1 MRAKPTKVLVV
12 EDDVDDRSLV
22 AALLEETDLDV
33 VEMNTAEDA
42 LDFMRDHGDQVAML
56 FLDGSISGRYDGID
70 LSRAVSVRWPN
81 VRMVIT
87 LPDPAYRA
95 DEMPPATLMPKPW
108 RALDVL
114 VAADQASSR
123 C

>member
-33 VEMNTAEDA
+33 VEMNTAEEA
-42 LDFMRDHGDQVAML
+42 LNYMRDHGEQVAML
-56 FLDGSISGRYDGID
+56 FLDASISGRYDGIA
-70 LSRAVSVRWPN
+70 LARTVSVRWPN
-81 VRMVIT
+81 VLMVIT
-87 LPDPAYRA
+87 LPDLAYRA
-95 DEMPPATLMPKPW
+95 DEMPLATLMPKPW

-114 VAADQASSR
+114 VAAELASSR
-123 C
+123 R

>member
-12 EDDVDDRSLV
+12 EDDRSLV

-33 VEMNTAEDA
+33 IEMNTAEDA

-70 LSRAVSVRWPN
+70 LARAVSVRWPN

-123 C
+123 R